1 MGLMALGD
9 PVFNLKVRDDFIGWN
24 VKDRSRRLVN
34 ILDAYVLGAVPPY
47 NMLLAGKLVACLVR
61 TKEVRDDF
69 LRKYGDTR
77 GIISRRKKA
86 ARLVMVTTTSALGR
100 SSVYN
105 HLTLDGRPYLKSIGY
120 TQGWGH
126 FHVPDS
132 LFGELRSYLRKKR
145 HRYVD
150 GHTFG
155 KGPNWRLRTIR
166 VGFEAL
172 GFRANL
178 LRHGI
183 GREVFVCEL
192 ASNAKSVLKGKAKRP
207 RYGDLPIV
215 AEVGRLARER
225 WMINC
230 AMTHPEFLDWH
241 RDQLTALVTLQRNR
255 PLTSVLPTV
264 RIVSIC
270 AALLVR
276 VMGRNWTG

>member
-1 MGLMALGD
+1 MALGD

-24 VKDRSRRLVN
+24 VKDRSRGLVN

-47 NMLLAGKLVACLVR
+47 NILLGGKLVACLVR
-61 TKEVRDDF
+61 TKQVRDDF

-86 ARLVMVTTTSALGR
+86 ARLVMVTTTSSLGR

-105 HLTLDGRPYLKSIGY
+105 RLKLDGRAYLKSVGY

-132 LFGELRSYLRKKR
+132 LFAELRSYLRKKK
-145 HRYVD
+145 HKYVD
-150 GHTFG
+150 GHKFG

-166 VGFEAL
+166 AAFDAL
-172 GFRANL
+172 GFKADL

-192 ASNAKSVLKGKAKRP
+192 ASNAKNILKGKAKRP
-207 RYGDLPIV
+207 RYGELPTV

-225 WMINC
+225 WMIGR
-230 AMTHPEFLDWH
+230 AVTHPEFLEWH

-255 PLTSVLPTV
+255 APTFV
-264 RIVSIC
+264 VST
-270 AALLVR
+270 AR
-276 VMGRNWTG
+276 TRSPSST